1 MSNLSQ
7 DELTSVVSR
16 KKAIEGSKGYDD
28 KSLVLDLIAQFKTN
42 LPNRLVE
49 KLNANL
55 SQRQIH
61 LLLSFLKIS
70 STLKKRGGYIG
81 RRLWWW

>member
-7 DELTSVVSR
+7 DELTIVGSW
-16 KKAIEGSKGYDD
+16 KKAVEGSKGYDD
-28 KSLVLDLIAQFKTN
+28 KSLVLDLIAQFN
-42 LPNRLVE
+42 ADLPNRLVK
-49 KLNANL
+49 KLNTNL
-55 SQRQIH
+55 SQREIH

-70 STLKKRGGYIG
+70 SYIEGGCIG

>member
-7 DELTSVVSR
+7 DELKLVGSWKEAVVF
-16 KKAIEGSKGYDD
+16 SKGYDD
-28 KSLVLDLIAQFKTN
+28 KSLVLDLIAQFKAN

-49 KLNANL
+49 KFNANL

-70 STLKKRGGYIG
+70 SYIEGGLY
-81 RRLWWW
+81 R